1 MKRIIISGLAVT
13 TLLAASCN
21 KKESTVV
28 PVTETE
34 QKVPYTSLTSST
46 NYLTTFTDESG
57 MSTVDFSGQTTRTM
71 MFSEL
76 DGYIKTGGSATLS
89 AAKMKDMFENKN
101 TPFADASLNSATD
114 KVIASKTAQSFSATE
129 ADAERQTFLGY
140 FAELERISA
149 LNGQTAEQGK
159 AGMLG
164 GKRLVDEKGFE
175 YGQFFQKGLIGAMM
189 LDQISNIYLGTD
201 KQSVDNTTKA
211 EGKNYTAL
219 EHHWDEAYGY
229 LTKNEVFPKKDPA
242 DATKYLESFL
252 GGYVRQ
258 VNASVGGDPEGIYMA
273 FLIGR
278 AAIVNNDM
286 AKRDEQIA
294 YLRTNL
300 EKAIATVAISYLNK
314 SMKSTDPAAKF
325 HELSEGAG
333 FIYSLRYGYNAKI
346 NRAKSD
352 ELLNILKGKEHGF
365 WSLTTADLENVRD
378 QLANAFG
385 IDKTTEVN
393 H

>member
-1 MKRIIISGLAVT
+1 MKKLIIPVLSAAVLFT
-13 TLLAASCN
+13 ASCS

-28 PVTETE
+28 PTVTE
-34 QKVPYTSLTSST
+34 QKVPYASLTSST
-46 NYLTTFTDESG
+46 NYLTTFVDESG
-57 MSTVDFSGQTTRTM
+57 KSTVDFSGQTTRTM

-76 DGYIKTGGSATLS
+76 DAYIKTGNTAAIS

-101 TPFADASLNSATD
+101 SPFADAALNSATD
-114 KVIASKTAQSFSATE
+114 KVIASKTAGSFSAAE
-129 ADAERQTFLGY
+129 ADAERQTFIGY
-140 FAELERISA
+140 FNELERISA
-149 LNGQTAEQGK
+149 LNGQPAEQGK

-175 YGQFFQKGLIGAMM
+175 YGQFFQKGLMGALM
-189 LDQISNIYLGTD
+189 LDQISNVYLGAD
-201 KQSVDNTTKA
+201 KQSADNTVKA
-211 EGKNYTAL
+211 EGRNYTAL

-229 LTKNEVFPKKDPA
+229 LTKNEVFPKQDPA

-258 VNASVGGDPEGIYMA
+258 VNANVGGDPEGIFLA
-273 FLIGR
+273 FLKGR

-286 AKRDEQIA
+286 ATRDEQIA

-300 EKAIATVAISYLNK
+300 EKAVATVAVSYLNK
-314 SMKSTDPAAKF
+314 GMKSTDAAAKF

-346 NRAKSD
+346 NRTKSD
-352 ELLNILKGKEHGF
+352 ELLNMLKGGKDGF
-365 WSLTTADLENVRD
+365 WSLTKAEIEKVRD
-378 QLANAFG
+378 EIAGAFG